1 MVPLQFRQKA
11 LAKLQAPEE
20 LDIPVHFARP
30 QGRLALAVTAVV
42 MAVGCFWAVT
52 GTISSK
58 LTAPGILTRE
68 QGSYVLQSPFAGQ
81 VTAVYAKEGDTVPSG
96 ARLLTVRTDKAV
108 ETVRAVAAGRVT
120 SLVAKIGAV
129 VATGAD
135 LATLEHAGGPNNPL
149 VAVLYAQG
157 GNVSSILPGASVDLT
172 VQTVPTQQ
180 FGVLRGRVLAVGR
193 VPETQTQITS
203 FLGDAQLGQE
213 FSAKGQPVAVVVQL
227 EPSAGTKSGYK
238 WSRTNGPPYPID
250 SRTLL
255 SGAVHLTAQHPVDWV
270 KP

>member
-1 MVPLQFRQKA
+1 MQFRQKA
-11 LAKLQAPEE
+11 LAKLEAPEE
-20 LDIPVHFARP
+20 LDMPVRFARP

-42 MAVGCFWAVT
+42 MAAAAFWAVT
-52 GTISSK
+52 GTVSAK
-58 LTAPGILTRE
+58 LTAPGILTRA
-68 QGSYVLQSPFAGQ
+68 QGSYVLQSPVAGQ

-96 ARLLTVRTDKAV
+96 ARLLSVRTDRAV

-120 SLVAKIGAV
+120 ALAAKIGAV

-135 LATLEHAGGPNNPL
+135 LATLEHADGPADPL

-157 GNVSSILPGASVDLT
+157 GSASSILPGAAVDLT
-172 VQTVPTQQ
+172 LQTVPTRDY
-180 FGVLRGRVLAVGR
+180 GVLRGRVLAVGR
-193 VPETQTQITS
+193 VPETRQQITS
-203 FLGDAQLGQE
+203 FLGDAQLGDQ

-227 EPSAGTKSGYK
+227 DRAAGTKSGYR
-238 WSRTNGPPYPID
+238 WSSTGGPPYAID

-255 SGAVHLTAQHPVDWV
+255 SGAVHLAAQHPIDWV